1 MQNNFGETKL
11 EAQTV
16 GLTVSAAN
24 VIAMRARIEALAQM
38 REAWEAT
45 EYARSND
52 ALYRVIQSCYALY
65 QDLTGGVGDVA
76 ARKMGFNDYFNSL
89 GSTTNPNAPLSARI
103 IRCIFGNKDRR
114 RLSTYHT
121 VLRVVI
127 ASKWELDEVPAKI
140 AECGGVQE
148 MSVSK
153 TGVVLSSKNKAER
166 AKAALLGTTLATFAS
181 NNLAS
186 MSNPEKIGE
195 KAVAVVTQNADGSYS
210 VHCIVH
216 STSAVT
222 AALSGYFGANKAT
235 LMAQQATQA
244 TANSVASQDEL
255 IAAAGAAANS
265 ASSLIAA

>member
-11 EAQTV
+11 EAQTA

-52 ALYRVIQSCYALY
+52 ALYRVIQNCYALY
-65 QDLTGGVGDVA
+65 QDLTGGAGDIA

-89 GSTTNPNAPLSARI
+89 GSTTNPNAPLSAKI

-127 ASKWELDEVPAKI
+127 ANKWALDEVPVKI
-140 AECGGVQE
+140 AEFGGVQE
-148 MSVSK
+148 MSLRK
-153 TGVVLSSKNKAER
+153 GGAALTPKNKAER
-166 AKAALLGTTLATFAS
+166 ARAALLDTTLATVAS
-181 NNLAS
+181 DKLS
-186 MSNPEKIGE
+186 RMGNPERIGE
-195 KAVAVVTQNADGSYS
+195 QAVAVVTQNEDGSYN

-216 STSAVT
+216 SSSAVT
-222 AALSGYFGANKAT
+222 AALASYFGANKAT
-235 LMAQQATQA
+235 LTAQEAAQVVTH
-244 TANSVASQDEL
+244 SVAVQDQL
-255 IAAAGAAANS
+255 IAAAGAAVN
-265 ASSLIAA
+265 ASSALIAA